1 MLAGLGSPTARAQA
15 GGRATPP
22 EASAQ
27 VAPQASPL
35 PDEPS
40 PDGLPRRLVLALDG
54 VPYGMFVQLQ
64 AEGHF
69 AGFGPAARMVSSF
82 PSLSGVSFAAI
93 GGGAIPEG
101 YQEMRYDPG
110 TNQVV
115 GNTLYTLSGRAHQNL
130 PADNPPH
137 SLAHRLVG
145 YMAPYTM
152 AMRDLGRIREELLA
166 SRKTGFVAYLA
177 QSDVIMHVDG
187 AVTGRAFLV
196 ELDAWLAALQ
206 ADVRARTG
214 RDLLVDLVSDHGST
228 LVKGKEVDLPRQ
240 LQRCGF
246 RRKDAI
252 DGPRDVAYSLAGII
266 GSVAV
271 TARPESVE
279 SVATCLASADGVE
292 LVAVDRGARVG
303 LLGSDGSEAELR
315 PLPGTPERYAYRS
328 LRRASL
334 FRKQVSRR
342 GQAGEHEN
350 HVERPAHRLLRLLPG
365 RRPAFLHRF
374 KREVGTLEQG
384 VLERARGNLAG
395 ARHDARSAALHQRF
409 AETHGPQFF
418 REVFAGFYLQAPLQ
432 HRAAKQHVPEFAPE
446 RLHVREAVFRFL
458 RQHPVQQRLGEREF
472 ERQPRRRF
480 VHVLIRGLHGG
491 ATVEGRLLDQHFVKN
506 DAKRILVGTTV
517 HFAADRLLRAH
528 VSRRAH
534 HHALLGDAGSGVVLH
549 PRDAEVGDHRRVGV
563 AEEDVVGLD
572 VPVDHAVVMGVLK
585 GVGDLHHDADEVGER
600 EPTGA
605 HAFAEN
611 AAFQEFHHDVIAVVV
626 LHHVV
631 DADDIPMRQL
641 RQRLAFG
648 QEALFRFAARA
659 FLPGQDLDG
668 HLSVERFL
676 YPEIDGGHA
685 ARAELALQ
693 LVARDIESVDA
704 HYE

>member
-315 PLPGTPERYAYRS
+315 LLPGTPERYAYRS
-328 LRRASL
+328 LRGDPLALLDAAVPDGAAERVFNADEQFRASL
-334 FRKQVSRR
+334 ASKYPDALRR
-342 GQAGEHEN
+342 LWRAFHGSVLDPSPILLSLADGREAGYRTVRSLAWVRGRGGTHGSLTAAASLGVIASN
-350 HVERPAHRLLRLLPG
+350 WRAVED
-365 RRPAFLHRF
+365 
-374 KREVGTLEQG
+374 VDCW
-384 VLERARGNLAG
+384 G
-395 ARHDARSAALHQRF
+395 ARDALFGEA
-409 AETHGPQFF
+409 T
-418 REVFAGFYLQAPLQ
+418 
-432 HRAAKQHVPEFAPE
+432 
-446 RLHVREAVFRFL
+446 RLASRT
-458 RQHPVQQRLGEREF
+458 
-472 ERQPRRRF
+472 
-480 VHVLIRGLHGG
+480 
-491 ATVEGRLLDQHFVKN
+491 ATP
-506 DAKRILVGTTV
+506 
-517 HFAADRLLRAH
+517 LRAT
-528 VSRRAH
+528 
-534 HHALLGDAGSGVVLH
+534 
-549 PRDAEVGDHRRVGV
+549 
-563 AEEDVVGLD
+563 
-572 VPVDHAVVMGVLK
+572 M
-585 GVGDLHHDADEVGER
+585 
-600 EPTGA
+600 
-605 HAFAEN
+605 
-611 AAFQEFHHDVIAVVV
+611 AA
-626 LHHVV
+626 
-631 DADDIPMRQL
+631 
-641 RQRLAFG
+641 RLAP
-648 QEALFRFAARA
+648 ATAAR
-659 FLPGQDLDG
+659 P
-668 HLSVERFL
+668 
-676 YPEIDGGHA
+676 
-685 ARAELALQ
+685 
-693 LVARDIESVDA
+693 
-704 HYE
+704 